1 MGKEIGR
8 NASKSCCAC
17 AKQVFPF
24 SIFFCGCKQP
34 KSIHMFIEIVCK
46 GTNKC
51 AKYIAKRFF
60 CFYFRTKVPSTDR
73 SMLRISER
81 KSKRNLIFPNASTL
95 ERSSMLRISERNTN
109 QKGLFVFIS
118 ERKYLRPTGQCYE

>member
-34 KSIHMFIEIVCK
+34 KSIHMFIEVVCK
-46 GTNKC
+46 GTNK
-51 AKYIAKRFF
+51 
-60 CFYFRTKVPSTDR
+60 
-73 SMLRISER
+73 
-81 KSKRNLIFPNASTL
+81 
-95 ERSSMLRISERNTN
+95 
-109 QKGLFVFIS
+109 
-118 ERKYLRPTGQCYE
+118 